1 MQSIKFQSHVG
12 PDGILRFELPVGQSD
27 TDFEVMVIM
36 QPVVINSAAAAAPIT
51 KTPEELGWPP
61 GYFEQTEGSQEHDPI
76 VRQPQGEYEL
86 REELM

>member
-12 PDGILRFELPVGQSD
+12 PDGILMFEVPVTQSD
-27 TDFEVMVIM
+27 TDFEVMVII
-36 QPVVINSAAAAAPIT
+36 QPIVVSSAAIAPIT

-76 VRQPQGEYEL
+76 VRPPQSGYEV